1 MAGIRNIVCVPV
13 DEAFDSILGTLA
25 GPLRQFR
32 RTRALTYTCYFPA
45 VGWAAYY
52 SASLEAS

>member
-45 VGWAAYY
+45 VGWAAAY